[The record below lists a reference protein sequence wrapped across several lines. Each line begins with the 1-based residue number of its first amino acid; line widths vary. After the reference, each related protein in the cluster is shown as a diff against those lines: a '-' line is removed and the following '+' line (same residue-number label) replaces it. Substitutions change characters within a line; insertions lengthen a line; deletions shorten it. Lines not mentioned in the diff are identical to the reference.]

1 MKSPLKWFLRI
12 FAICCSSSVFA
23 YVVSSDNE
31 ANLSPSIWLES
42 KEIDLGVIPP
52 EQNTIVGAI
61 HFMNE
66 GAQPLEIRKVSGPC
80 ACFAGWSY
88 CVDRNGVHN

>member
-1 MKSPLKWFLRI
+1 MTDISKYCLLTILCIVVFPCKFLS
-12 FAICCSSSVFA
+12 AQPEQTNQSSG
-23 YVVSSDNE
+23 SS
-31 ANLSPSIWLES
+31 LWLES

-66 GAQPLEIRKVSGPC
+66 GAQSLEIRKVVFEP
-80 ACFAGWSY
+80 
-88 CVDRNGVHN
+88 